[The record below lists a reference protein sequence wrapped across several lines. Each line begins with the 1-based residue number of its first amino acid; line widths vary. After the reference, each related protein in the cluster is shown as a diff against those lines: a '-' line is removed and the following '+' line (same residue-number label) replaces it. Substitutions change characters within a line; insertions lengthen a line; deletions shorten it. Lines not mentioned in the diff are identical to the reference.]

1 MILQSSRSSTQGLGW
16 TYISVLQDADRTVIT
31 AAKVYKRRI
40 VIKDYQI
47 VARYSTTRTKIFFRK
62 ARGCESI

>member
-31 AAKVYKRRI
+31 AAKVYKRRKI
-40 VIKDYQI
+40 IKDYQTA
-47 VARYSTTRTKIFFRK
+47 VRYSTTRTIIFF
-62 ARGCESI
+62 

>member
-40 VIKDYQI
+40 IKDYQI
-47 VARYSTTRTKIFFRK
+47 AARCSTTRTKILF
-62 ARGCESI
+62 

>member
-1 MILQSSRSSTQGLGW
+1 M
-16 TYISVLQDADRTVIT
+16 T

-40 VIKDYQI
+40 IIKDYQI

-62 ARGCESI
+62 ARGYESI

>member
-47 VARYSTTRTKIFFRK
+47 VARYSTARTKIFFRK
-62 ARGCESI
+62 ARGYESI